1 MSLSNKIISVF
12 GRDILLYV
20 VSIFTGVL
28 IARNL
33 GPEILGYWMVLT
45 LITSY
50 AEAFAR
56 PKTDV
61 ASIYFI
67 GKNIYSKEDVLFNL
81 NVISLVFS
89 ALIISLY
96 LLFFNQIY
104 SLLFSKSSVN
114 LKFESIIIL
123 IQIPIQFLNL
133 NYSYFHISQEN
144 TTVYN
149 KMIMINV
156 CSNSILALIFILIFK
171 LGIFSLLIA
180 IIFSSLVSLIYG
192 RSKISPSVRKEGKFS
207 LEIIKEMLKYSKY
220 FYLSGILGQLQE
232 QGTKTI
238 ALKFLNSSE
247 ISYIGQGQGLG
258 KMILKV
264 TDSMNTLLFP
274 RVSKMEEIESLIIIC
289 RAFRIAL
296 IILFLASLVLLF
308 FSEIIIVLLYGE
320 AFITSATVVKIL
332 LPGLILSG
340 AGSTLISYFNG
351 SGRARFIPILQIS
364 PLIIQLLVG
373 YFLISRYSIEGAA
386 YSLSIGMFCYGMVLI
401 FLFKKDT
408 KINIMQL
415 VPIYIDFKLL
425 FKSIY
430 SFIRQLRSNIKS
442 I

>member
-332 LPGLILSG
+332 
-340 AGSTLISYFNG
+340 
-351 SGRARFIPILQIS
+351 
-364 PLIIQLLVG
+364 
-373 YFLISRYSIEGAA
+373 
-386 YSLSIGMFCYGMVLI
+386 
-401 FLFKKDT
+401 
-408 KINIMQL
+408 
-415 VPIYIDFKLL
+415 
-425 FKSIY
+425 
-430 SFIRQLRSNIKS
+430 
-442 I
+442 